1 MNFSVE
7 NARTQ
12 KVWFDENN
20 MWLLLIDGRQLSIPK
35 AYFPTFK
42 DVSNETLSDY
52 SLSGGGIGIH
62 WDNLDED
69 LYVPNLLLGI
79 YSVEKKPV
87 SA

>member
-35 AYFPTFK
+35 AYFQILRMPQMK
-42 DVSNETLSDY
+42 NS
-52 SLSGGGIGIH
+52 
-62 WDNLDED
+62 
-69 LYVPNLLLGI
+69 
-79 YSVEKKPV
+79 
-87 SA
+87 